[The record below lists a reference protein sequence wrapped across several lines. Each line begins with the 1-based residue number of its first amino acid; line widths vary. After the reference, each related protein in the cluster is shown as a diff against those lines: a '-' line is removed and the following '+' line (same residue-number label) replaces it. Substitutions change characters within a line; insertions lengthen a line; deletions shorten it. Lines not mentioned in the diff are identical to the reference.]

1 MSKRKELNC
10 NQNSNNTKTHRKST
24 KGICHTFSSKTPTS
38 TRTRTAANVLLDG
51 LKRDI
56 CNIQY
61 LNDKFRS
68 IIKVSPKDYRNF
80 QVMRDEHKDK
90 KIFFSG
96 KNGYND
102 PTYENVN
109 VQDSVCIPVK
119 DNPFLIVH
127 NDNVEDK
134 GGIICIDEVNDD
146 FVFALLPRKASTSYN
161 HFQSF
166 LDALKCLET
175 CAPADVSVRGKKRT
189 VVYEGDNNGQNY
201 LTFGIAPKR
210 NGRGLYMKH
219 FDGFSET
226 KHERAVISMRNFIS
240 ARCSPFIPSM
250 VKAGMKSILKLFQL
264 DPSCISHKDD
274 SKNDAMKQFL
284 DFFPSMASGRNT
296 SLELHEDDDAFLS
309 IVSVYNQDDIF
320 LKKMPKKTKAKNSYI
335 SQVQKDSQIVKYFT
349 FSVGHSVGLRTGD
362 ILVFNPLFEHC
373 ISTKTE
379 QCRSSDVYCVSFYF
393 KSLVL
398 GLNDNSIP
406 V

>member
-1 MSKRKELNC
+1 M
-10 NQNSNNTKTHRKST
+10 
-24 KGICHTFSSKTPTS
+24 
-38 TRTRTAANVLLDG
+38 
-51 LKRDI
+51 KRDI

-61 LNDKFRS
+61 LNEKFRT
-68 IIKVSPKDYRNF
+68 IVKVSPKDIREF
-80 QVMRDEHKDK
+80 QVMKDEHNGK

-102 PTYENVN
+102 SKNENVKVPN
-109 VQDSVCIPVK
+109 SVCIPVK
-119 DNPFLIVH
+119 DNPYLIVH
-127 NDNVEDK
+127 NIEDN
-134 GGIICIDEVNDD
+134 GSIICIDEVNDD

-161 HFQSF
+161 HFHSF

-250 VKAGMKSILKLFQL
+250 VKAGMKSILNLFQL

-309 IVSVYNQDDIF
+309 IVSVYNQDDIIV
-320 LKKMPKKTKAKNSYI
+320 KKMPKKTKSKNSYI

-379 QCRSSDVYCVSFYF
+379 QCRASDVYCVSFYF